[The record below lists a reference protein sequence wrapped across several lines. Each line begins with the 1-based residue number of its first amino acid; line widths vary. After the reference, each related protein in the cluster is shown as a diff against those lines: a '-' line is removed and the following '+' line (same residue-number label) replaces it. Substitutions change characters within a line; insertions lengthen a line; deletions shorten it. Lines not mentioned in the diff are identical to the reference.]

1 MSYIKHLLLHRK
13 AKFGPLVRSYLQKL
27 GSLLGVIYKSLNMK
41 IKIDGEWRERDTHTW
56 LKNNVQNEKG

>member
-41 IKIDGEWRERDTHTW
+41 IKIDGEWRERDTHT
-56 LKNNVQNEKG
+56 